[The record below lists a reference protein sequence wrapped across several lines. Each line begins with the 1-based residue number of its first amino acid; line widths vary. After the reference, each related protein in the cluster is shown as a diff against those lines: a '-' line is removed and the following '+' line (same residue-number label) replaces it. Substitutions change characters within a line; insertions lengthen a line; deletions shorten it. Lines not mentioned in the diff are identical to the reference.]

1 MNGKNRKEMLK
12 ILWSLDHSCKW
23 AFHLGNLKN
32 REIVDSLLIPQHP
45 FGLPKNS
52 LLVHL
57 LATMTLLKLAQ
68 VVIKFAVL
76 NSTLIEAPLF
86 MDAGRAVMIEASS
99 PFVVIIFAETR
110 VSSFWPVF
118 TIETLPIL
126 LGKSR

>member
-1 MNGKNRKEMLK
+1 MYLRYRMSVS
-12 ILWSLDHSCKW
+12 SLS
-23 AFHLGNLKN
+23 FT
-32 REIVDSLLIPQHP
+32 SLLYDYQHP
-45 FGLPKNS
+45 FGLPMNS

-57 LATMTLLKLAQ
+57 LPTMTLLKFAH
-68 VVIKFAVL
+68 VVILFAIL
-76 NSTLIEAPLF
+76 NSTLIEAPLVI
-86 MDAGRAVMIEASS
+86 DVGRVVMIEASS